1 MSDSLNNKIKY
12 IPLSRIRP
20 NHDQPRKYFDPES
33 MDSLTRSIERYGVI
47 SPITVRE
54 LDDDEYE
61 LISGERR
68 YRAAFN
74 AGLADIPCI
83 ILDTDGSDCAILSLL
98 ENLQRE
104 DLSFL
109 EIAESYKKLVR
120 KNGLSSHDLS
130 RKIGGTPYGIKER
143 IDLMK
148 LDPLV
153 RKYIRNF
160 DLTERQA
167 RALLHIRDRK
177 TQIEA
182 VVQICENSMNEYDT
196 AKFVADIIKTGSTP
210 SLHMGRMK
218 DVKLLR
224 NTLTNAVKLVRKS
237 GVDAE
242 LKECS
247 HDWGDE
253 FTVIVRKARNDRE

>member
-1 MSDSLNNKIKY
+1 MSDSLNNRIKY

-20 NHDQPRKYFDPES
+20 NHEQPRKYFDPEA

-54 LDDDEYE
+54 LEEDGEYE

-68 YRAAFN
+68 YRAAFG
-74 AGLADIPCI
+74 AGLTDIPCI

-120 KNGLSSHDLS
+120 RSGLSSHDLS
-130 RKIGGTPYGIKER
+130 RKIGGSPYDIKER

-153 RKYIRNF
+153 RKYIRSF
-160 DLTERQA
+160 GLTERQA
-167 RALLHIRDRK
+167 HALLHIRDKK

-182 VVQICENSMNEYDT
+182 AVQICENSMSEYDT
-196 AKFVADIIKTGSTP
+196 IKFVSDILKTGTAP
-210 SLHMGRMK
+210 GLHMGRMK

-224 NTLTNAVKLVRKS
+224 NTLSGAVKLVRKS
-237 GVDAE
+237 GMDAE
-242 LKECS
+242 LKERS
-247 HDWGDE
+247 HDWGEE
-253 FTVIVRKARNDRE
+253 FTVIVRRNKQ